1 MSSRT
6 LLLFAAL
13 TLGFGGCGAL
23 TFSKPG
29 IGFLLGAAVGFGAAR
44 TGRSL
49 VERSQLSGGLGSP
62 PALRAPPNF

>member
-6 LLLFAAL
+6 IVLFAAL

-29 IGFLLGAAVGFGAAR
+29 VGFLLGAAIGFGAAR

-49 VERSQLSGGLGSP
+49 IDHARL
-62 PALRAPPNF
+62 